1 MQKIACY
8 NKDNK
13 TKGDKKIM
21 GLQEWTFVFITI
33 ALAGIIPTYLAYHF
47 ENEGNEKGKNLSLY
61 YAGLFLIAGGLG
73 TITTTLLTF
82 I

>member
-1 MQKIACY
+1 M
-8 NKDNK
+8 D
-13 TKGDKKIM
+13 
-21 GLQEWTFVFITI
+21 LQEWTFVFITI

-47 ENEGNEKGKNLSLY
+47 ENNGDEKGKNLSLY
-61 YAGLFLIAGGLG
+61 YASLFLLVGGLG

>member
-1 MQKIACY
+1 
-8 NKDNK
+8 
-13 TKGDKKIM
+13 M

-47 ENEGNEKGKNLSLY
+47 ENNGSDKRRNLSLY
-61 YAGLFLIAGGLG
+61 YAGLFLLVGGLG